1 MVELQK
7 TTFSSAAQSITQN
20 DKLRYD
26 RAVQLYENLRQS
38 DRRPADCE
46 NMATVILQILA
57 QREKLHREILS
68 NLSEVMVCRRDMRRL
83 MQRLLSVKSKLATR
97 AEDLKEM
104 QKQRQVDLW
113 KLLQSKRRREDERRR
128 SMSSSYSSFSS
139 ITASSC
145 STQSTVLIEES
156 SKSFEKLA
164 GLLNMLKRDQINDT
178 EIFDWEFLEEESEST
193 EKGSV

>member
-1 MVELQK
+1 
-7 TTFSSAAQSITQN
+7 
-20 DKLRYD
+20 
-26 RAVQLYENLRQS
+26 
-38 DRRPADCE
+38 
-46 NMATVILQILA
+46 
-57 QREKLHREILS
+57 
-68 NLSEVMVCRRDMRRL
+68 MRRL